1 MGKNPTF
8 VSAISE
14 ISMLHASRL
23 SARGCSL
30 FFTFLSILILSGCS
44 SLSVPE
50 DEYHDWTD
58 ERFYNEAKKALTN
71 ESYKRAIELYENL
84 ETRFP
89 FGRFATQAQ
98 LDIAFAYYKSNEPD
112 AALAA
117 ADRFIKLHPRNP
129 HVDYAYYLK
138 GLVNY
143 NRSIGFLERFIPTD
157 SSQRDPGAAKEAF
170 KDFQLLMEKFPN
182 SRYNVDARQ
191 RMVSL
196 RNNLAMNEIHVAR
209 YYMKRRAYVAAA
221 DRSVYVIENF
231 QQTPAVPFA
240 LKIME
245 AAYKKMAMN
254 DLAADASRVFELNYA
269 DGIPNTEFSE
279 VKDTTVAED
288 VWDFIGLDED

>member
-1 MGKNPTF
+1 
-8 VSAISE
+8 
-14 ISMLHASRL
+14 MLHLSWPSRRACL
-23 SARGCSL
+23 FLIVTVSILFVCGCS
-30 FFTFLSILILSGCS
+30 TLST
-44 SLSVPE
+44 PE
-50 DEYHDWTD
+50 DEYYDWTD
-58 ERFYNEAKKALTN
+58 ERFYNEAKEALTN
-71 ESYKRAIELYENL
+71 ESYDRAIKLYENL

-89 FGRFATQAQ
+89 FGRYAIQAQ
-98 LDIAFAYYKSNEPD
+98 LDIAFAYYKFNEPD

-157 SSQRDPGAAKEAF
+157 SSQRDPGAAREAF
-170 KDFQLLMEKFPN
+170 KDFQLLIDKFPN
-182 SRYNVDARQ
+182 SRYNIDARQ

-209 YYMKRRAYVAAA
+209 YYMKRHAYIAAA
-221 DRSVYVIENF
+221 DRGVYVIEKF

-245 AAYKKMAMN
+245 AAYKKMAMD

-269 DGIPNTEFSE
+269 NGIPNTEFS
-279 VKDTTVAED
+279 KTRDTSVAED
-288 VWDFIGLDED
+288 VWDFIGLDD